1 MAIKTLTKTF
11 KIVVDGPVSAEM
23 QNLMSPYII
32 NLDELINILYR
43 IHGLV
48 SYHTYKT
55 SPNNYKYK
63 FIFTDGR
70 VWDQNIDV
78 TNPNDITI
86 LAVMLTGAFKL
97 STIDLIRRIRESTV
111 SLLLLNQYLTDMEI
125 TYALV

>member
-55 SPNNYKYK
+55 SINIYKYK
-63 FIFTDGR
+63 FIFADGS
-70 VWDQNIDV
+70 VWDQEINV

-86 LAVMLTGAFKL
+86 LTVMLTGAFKL
-97 STIDLIRRIRESTV
+97 STIDLIRRIRENTV

-125 TYALV
+125 TYA

>member
-32 NLDELINILYR
+32 NLDELINILYK

-78 TNPNDITI
+78 TNSNDITI
-86 LAVMLTGAFKL
+86 LTVMLTGAFKL

>member
-78 TNPNDITI
+78 TNSNDITI
-86 LAVMLTGAFKL
+86 LTVMLTGAFKL
-97 STIDLIRRIRESTV
+97 STIDLIRRIRENTV